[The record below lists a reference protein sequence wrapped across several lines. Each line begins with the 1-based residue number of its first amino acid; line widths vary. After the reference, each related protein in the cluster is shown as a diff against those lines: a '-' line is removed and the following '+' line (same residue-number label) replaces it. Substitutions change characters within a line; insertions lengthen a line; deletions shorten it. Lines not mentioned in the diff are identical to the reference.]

1 MLGILIDWSKDLLWK
16 IKCKKCNYKS
26 LFAIKILTHWS
37 KCYDIKPRKKDIKFL
52 LKYNF
57 ATRLI
62 KFLIAC
68 VLIPPIFILKLVC
81 CLLGMLGED
90 IL

>member
-1 MLGILIDWSKDLLWK
+1 MLGTLCDWSKDLFWK
-16 IKCKKCNYKS
+16 IECRKCNYKS
-26 LFAIKILTHWS
+26 LFAICLLRHLK
-37 KCYDIKPRKKDIKFL
+37 KCYGIKPTKRDKIFL

-57 ATRLI
+57 VSRLL
-62 KFLIAC
+62 KCLVAC

-81 CLLGMLGED
+81 CFLGMLGED